1 MDMTTWVF
9 FSRVSIFHPQIR
21 FCGSISRAWS
31 HVSMSPLCL
40 LGEVRCTGCC
50 RLPIL
55 RQAVLEA
62 RCQNLCNVFVFVRVA
77 MTSRIGDGD
86 IPVPVDTEVS
96 TRPAFQRC
104 VCVEHCALCSAK
116 RMDVIRRLK
125 IFAFGCMAPAAVVK
139 AGWCGVLYRM
149 TGRHSATLEP
159 MTKDS
164 LHLFIF
170 NKEMRQKEDGKG
182 PPRIDTWR
190 VVTVLTWNAPSSNF
204 FAGNKLV
211 ETYELLAIV
220 YGTLVARDLRWAKEM
235 SVAEYR
241 PNLSRGYCRFHTY
254 NKKLYT
260 SISCMYVY
268 FIYIYILCT

>member
-1 MDMTTWVF
+1 
-9 FSRVSIFHPQIR
+9 
-21 FCGSISRAWS
+21 
-31 HVSMSPLCL
+31 MSPLRL
-40 LGEVRCTGCC
+40 LREVRCTGCC

-62 RCQNLCNVFVFVRVA
+62 GCQNLCNVFVFVGVA
-77 MTSRIGDGD
+77 ITSRIGDGD
-86 IPVPVDTEVS
+86 ISVPVDTEVS
-96 TRPAFQRC
+96 TRPK
-104 VCVEHCALCSAK
+104 L
-116 RMDVIRRLK
+116 MDVIRRLK

-149 TGRHSATLEP
+149 PGRHSATLEP

-182 PPRIDTWR
+182 LPRIDTWR
-190 VVTVLTWNAPSSNF
+190 VVTVLTWNTPSSNF
-204 FAGNKLV
+204 FAGNKL
-211 ETYELLAIV
+211 EKYELQAIV
-220 YGTLVARDLRWAKEM
+220 YGTLVAHDLRWAKEM

-241 PNLSRGYCRFHTY
+241 PNLSRGYCSFHTY
-254 NKKLYT
+254 NKMLYT

-268 FIYIYILCT
+268 FIHIYIYIMYLKCADTGKADVPAMKLVGALDLA